1 MRFDAKT
8 VLQEIKKLK
17 DKPTNELVFDWS
29 ILNAWANK
37 LTNACKE
44 LPDFIKTKFGS
55 IENFDKYTTTLYTE
69 LKRRGVNIKLK
80 NNIKEH
86 IKINES
92 SLLAIELY
100 DDADKLMNKIVIDT
114 ETGETEVQNTES
126 LDTVDQDLIDKAEEL
141 QEDLDPNKNTE
152 VIQCNFKQ
160 LQLSE
165 LPNYIVKRGFVKLV
179 GSHVNQ
185 TNKPHEFSDIDIY
198 IDMPAETVPT
208 WMHKK
213 LHLMLSKL
221 FDKPVQLI
229 YQNSDVNGPTE
240 DAVTLYDLVLVKRV
254 EYEPVYFESNEIE
267 LSTNDI
273 GKMIN
278 IKNVK
283 IFKPYKA
290 FYGLENISVKDIPYD
305 NYIIEPKYNGMRV
318 IIFDGGKEVY
328 SEDRNKL
335 PLDLS
340 YVFSDKVP
348 NTYVFSGEIWS
359 DVLPRQTVI
368 GKVKKGEM
376 NKEMNVTIY
385 DVLNPDEDYR
395 TQLQIIRKYVN
406 PKYRVKTFDSLGN
419 TIKFV
424 EKHPEYDGIIIKDLD
439 TIASD
444 KKRMIKVKKE
454 ADIDVQILKVY
465 KNKNGTYKYEVG
477 YSDNNEVK
485 SLGKTFSTK
494 QKFDIGDIVEI
505 ACEEIEYY
513 SDGTISGYAMNVKG
527 ISNNTQPYDKKEI
540 IKIAK
545 DSGVLNYI
553 QD

>member
-513 SDGTISGYAMNVKG
+513 NDGTISGYAMNVKG